1 MNQCTPIMPANRITT
16 PVTTVP
22 IRTRDSR
29 IDSRKSRLKY
39 KPARNSAPIPTRNAR
54 ICKLELSASSAP
66 GAFAVAPPRVRFFG
80 RSLCNP
86 SLIHGDTRLSQKMA
100 AELSGERGNHPRPF
114 SIGCI
119 FFSNNLN
126 RARHRAVYNGYLWTI
141 PSARA
146 YFPWNKNES

>member
-1 MNQCTPIMPANRITT
+1 MPANRITT

-66 GAFAVAPPRVRFFG
+66 GAFAVAPTRFRFGG
-80 RSLCNP
+80 RSCCVS
-86 SLIHGDTRLSQKMA
+86 SLIHGDTGLSQKWLRSYPGSEEITLVLLA
-100 AELSGERGNHPRPF
+100 SVVIVSPTTSTGHVTALSTMDISGPFPPPEHTFPGIKMNHR
-114 SIGCI
+114 IN
-119 FFSNNLN
+119 FF
-126 RARHRAVYNGYLWTI
+126 
-141 PSARA
+141 
-146 YFPWNKNES
+146 